1 MALTKTVLLML
12 MPTRTM
18 CVTILKTTQGLMRA
32 GGSSFAGAVAAMA
45 VVWAIG
51 SVVVMGNAAE
61 AVDGVHNFL
70 ITG

>member
-1 MALTKTVLLML
+1 
-12 MPTRTM
+12 M